1 MSAKLDK
8 WIVPLFYVL
17 TLLGLPAEARVL
29 LVWRD
34 NPNLSA
40 PPYDGG
46 WETAATNIQDA
57 LDVALDGDTVL
68 VTNGVYD
75 AGGRVAPG
83 DTTLKT
89 RVIVTNAVTVRSV
102 NGPEATLIVGQPHT
116 TGGLGDTAVRG
127 VYLNNGGVLSG
138 FTVTNGFT
146 RSGTSTT
153 ASYVGGGVRCEGVA
167 AAVSNCVIVAN
178 QAAMRGGGVFQG
190 TLTDCR
196 VITNIVVSS
205 STSAGG
211 GGVYGAA
218 VSVSLIENNR
228 TLGSSTDGGGTHS
241 CTLERSTLRGNA
253 SARHGGGAYLSTL
266 VSCTVESNSA
276 VQQGGGAHSPV
287 VVTNSLI
294 RWNTAGYYGGG
305 LYKGAVTDS
314 VIASNTVTG
323 LSYDGGGYYGNSAAD
338 DRLTGCDVVGNVAR
352 NGGGVYN
359 AVLSNCTVRANRA
372 VGSSATTGSGGGY
385 YASATG
391 YQVYNTRF
399 LDNEANYRGGGAYQ
413 GKFFGCVFS
422 GNRAAQGGGFYS
434 GSTSY
439 VLYNCSVMGNCATNQ
454 YGGTYSGTVSNS
466 IVYANTAVT
475 GPNYGGGTFRHS
487 CADPL
492 PAGAGNTNVNPLVS
506 GWRDP
511 HLLPGSPLIA
521 AGAFGPWMDGAA
533 DLDGDARAS
542 DGVVDIGADQFS
554 GSTLDGPLAVA
565 LASDT
570 NVCAVAWPHLFRA
583 EAEGKVSGIYW
594 DFGDGFTAQGLN
606 PATHAFA
613 VPGVYAVKVTVSNET
628 HAAFATFEI
637 TVIDYVVYSSPEG
650 GHVPPF
656 VSWADAATNLQD
668 AVDAVALPGGRV
680 LAGDGVYDAGAR
692 VAAGQTVTNR
702 LVLDKAVRV
711 ESVNGPAATVIAG
724 RWHSEETP
732 LGALAIR
739 GVYVANGAV
748 LCGFTVSNGATA
760 AVSYSDNGRGG
771 GLFLAAGGAATNCTV
786 TGCRAWVGGGAA
798 GAAGVLRG
806 CVLSGNAALTAS
818 GTSGYGGGM
827 HGLLAEGCAIVSNTA
842 YIGGGAYEC
851 TLTGC
856 DILSNIADNQGG
868 GAYYGVLDRCRVL
881 GNRSGAASYGVGGGV
896 YDAVLTSCLISGNTS
911 RQGGGVYG
919 STVAKGMY
927 NCTVVANTATVTGTT
942 QGGGGFYGNGTSY
955 PVRNCIV
962 YHNASGGLGTNLY
975 QGAVTYTCSLP
986 LPAGEGNMDAA
997 PMIADF
1003 SNGRLLPGS
1012 PCAGAGLYEEWMAQ
1026 ALDVEGE
1033 PRAGTGSVDMGAD
1046 QLFVEN
1052 LTGPLSVAIEGP
1064 AWPYFPGAPY
1074 TFTATITGKPTNVN
1088 WDFGDNTAT
1097 SGLPQVTHVWS
1108 EGDYVVRLTVS
1119 NATHTAE
1126 ATLALN
1132 VAPDTRYVSSAGS
1145 HTPPFRSWADAATNL
1160 QDAADTVMAS
1170 GRVLVAAG
1178 VYDTGGRAFGSESL
1192 TNRLMV
1198 TNGVTVIAVDGPDVT
1213 FIVGAAS
1220 GAPVTNGL
1228 GDGAVRGVRLAA
1240 GASLRGFTVRDGR
1253 TRWSTSLS
1261 LADYFAGGVYCAD
1274 DTAVISNCVIRD
1286 CQSATRAGGV
1296 HRGRIFDTSVLSNRV
1311 LSGWAGGINLATVIS
1326 NCIVRG
1332 NEASQSAG
1340 GIYQGYVMDSVLD
1353 GNQAG
1358 PAGSGGG
1365 YYGGATNHVLRGCTI
1380 INNRCGEYG
1389 GGVYYAGVHDSLF
1402 TNNAAKYG
1410 GAYAM
1415 AAFTTPVPPV
1425 YRCRLFGNRGTNVGG
1440 GTYFG
1445 ALYSCVLSGNVA
1457 GGAGGGA
1464 YYAALESC
1472 TVVDNEAAS
1481 GGGCSQ
1487 GKAYSSIIYHNRA
1500 ASGPEYDATES
1511 WSCCTTPKEAWVTW
1525 VPVLEPPRLTGFR
1538 DPHLLPG
1545 SPCLNAGQS
1554 RPWHAGTEGLDMDR
1568 EARVA
1573 GASVDIGADE
1583 RHETAL
1589 EGPLQIQV
1597 IADHTTFG
1605 VSYAPQFRAETEG
1618 KAGEMFWDFG
1628 DGQIA
1633 QNVNPVSHAF
1643 AACGVYQVVVT
1654 VTNATHSASATQT
1667 VEVVAGDSFVSLS
1680 GGHVPPFASWSDAAT
1695 NIQDA
1700 VDAAVFGGTVWVA
1713 DGTYEQGGRPASGQT
1728 HLNRVC
1734 IEKPVTVRG
1743 ANGPASAVIR
1753 GAWHDPGVTP
1763 WGAGAVRGVFLGHAG
1778 ARLIG
1783 VTVADAAAGAA
1794 SADASGGGVYC
1805 AAPGAGGSNCV
1816 VSGCGAYYDGGGV
1829 CGGLW
1834 QASVFTGNVADL
1846 NGGGAADAVLEACT
1860 LTGNTAASDGGGA
1873 EESVLSDCT
1882 VTGNEAQGSDGGGVY
1897 YCTATRCLILGN
1909 RAYDDGGGSSDGYLV
1924 NCLVA
1929 GNESGYGGGAAYGTL
1944 DVCTV
1949 VSNAASHYGGGVYD
1963 TDYVL
1968 NTVIWDNQAPSDPQ
1982 WSYGYYANCLTAPL
1996 PDGAYDGG
2004 GNLTGDPLFVNAAAG
2019 DYRLA
2024 AASPCINAGALDG
2037 YAQDDDAVD
2046 LDARPR
2052 VLGSAPDIG
2061 AYEYGVS
2068 TGFAALGTPI
2078 DWLDDYYDGPDW
2090 DAAELDDSDDD
2101 GLLAWEEY
2109 IAGTSPVDGASV
2121 FAIVA
2126 VARVAGYTE
2135 LTLNTVSGR
2144 IYTVERRSLLSS
2156 LGQWEN
2162 ADAPFAGNGQPVTVS
2177 IPDAEDAA
2185 YYRVRVSL
2193 P

>member
-241 CTLERSTLRGNA
+241 CTLDRCTLRGNA

-305 LYKGAVTDS
+305 RYKGAVTDS

-565 LASDT
+565 LVSDT

-637 TVIDYVVYSSPEG
+637 TVIDYVVYASPEG

-732 LGALAIR
+732 LGALAVR

-760 AVSYSDNGRGG
+760 AASYSDNGRGG

-806 CVLSGNAALTAS
+806 C
-818 GTSGYGGGM
+818 
-827 HGLLAEGCAIVSNTA
+827 
-842 YIGGGAYEC
+842 
-851 TLTGC
+851 
-856 DILSNIADNQGG
+856 
-868 GAYYGVLDRCRVL
+868 
-881 GNRSGAASYGVGGGV
+881 
-896 YDAVLTSCLISGNTS
+896 
-911 RQGGGVYG
+911 
-919 STVAKGMY
+919 
-927 NCTVVANTATVTGTT
+927 
-942 QGGGGFYGNGTSY
+942 
-955 PVRNCIV
+955 
-962 YHNASGGLGTNLY
+962 
-975 QGAVTYTCSLP
+975 
-986 LPAGEGNMDAA
+986 
-997 PMIADF
+997 
-1003 SNGRLLPGS
+1003 
-1012 PCAGAGLYEEWMAQ
+1012 
-1026 ALDVEGE
+1026 
-1033 PRAGTGSVDMGAD
+1033 
-1046 QLFVEN
+1046 
-1052 LTGPLSVAIEGP
+1052 
-1064 AWPYFPGAPY
+1064 
-1074 TFTATITGKPTNVN
+1074 
-1088 WDFGDNTAT
+1088 
-1097 SGLPQVTHVWS
+1097 
-1108 EGDYVVRLTVS
+1108 
-1119 NATHTAE
+1119 
-1126 ATLALN
+1126 
-1132 VAPDTRYVSSAGS
+1132 
-1145 HTPPFRSWADAATNL
+1145 
-1160 QDAADTVMAS
+1160 
-1170 GRVLVAAG
+1170 
-1178 VYDTGGRAFGSESL
+1178 
-1192 TNRLMV
+1192 
-1198 TNGVTVIAVDGPDVT
+1198 
-1213 FIVGAAS
+1213 
-1220 GAPVTNGL
+1220 
-1228 GDGAVRGVRLAA
+1228 
-1240 GASLRGFTVRDGR
+1240 
-1253 TRWSTSLS
+1253 
-1261 LADYFAGGVYCAD
+1261 
-1274 DTAVISNCVIRD
+1274 
-1286 CQSATRAGGV
+1286 
-1296 HRGRIFDTSVLSNRV
+1296 
-1311 LSGWAGGINLATVIS
+1311 
-1326 NCIVRG
+1326 
-1332 NEASQSAG
+1332 
-1340 GIYQGYVMDSVLD
+1340 
-1353 GNQAG
+1353 
-1358 PAGSGGG
+1358 
-1365 YYGGATNHVLRGCTI
+1365 
-1380 INNRCGEYG
+1380 
-1389 GGVYYAGVHDSLF
+1389 
-1402 TNNAAKYG
+1402 
-1410 GAYAM
+1410 
-1415 AAFTTPVPPV
+1415 
-1425 YRCRLFGNRGTNVGG
+1425 
-1440 GTYFG
+1440 
-1445 ALYSCVLSGNVA
+1445 
-1457 GGAGGGA
+1457 
-1464 YYAALESC
+1464 
-1472 TVVDNEAAS
+1472 
-1481 GGGCSQ
+1481 
-1487 GKAYSSIIYHNRA
+1487 
-1500 ASGPEYDATES
+1500 
-1511 WSCCTTPKEAWVTW
+1511 
-1525 VPVLEPPRLTGFR
+1525 
-1538 DPHLLPG
+1538 
-1545 SPCLNAGQS
+1545 
-1554 RPWHAGTEGLDMDR
+1554 
-1568 EARVA
+1568 
-1573 GASVDIGADE
+1573 
-1583 RHETAL
+1583 
-1589 EGPLQIQV
+1589 
-1597 IADHTTFG
+1597 
-1605 VSYAPQFRAETEG
+1605 
-1618 KAGEMFWDFG
+1618 
-1628 DGQIA
+1628 
-1633 QNVNPVSHAF
+1633 
-1643 AACGVYQVVVT
+1643 
-1654 VTNATHSASATQT
+1654 
-1667 VEVVAGDSFVSLS
+1667 
-1680 GGHVPPFASWSDAAT
+1680 
-1695 NIQDA
+1695 
-1700 VDAAVFGGTVWVA
+1700 
-1713 DGTYEQGGRPASGQT
+1713 
-1728 HLNRVC
+1728 
-1734 IEKPVTVRG
+1734 
-1743 ANGPASAVIR
+1743 
-1753 GAWHDPGVTP
+1753 
-1763 WGAGAVRGVFLGHAG
+1763 
-1778 ARLIG
+1778 
-1783 VTVADAAAGAA
+1783 
-1794 SADASGGGVYC
+1794 
-1805 AAPGAGGSNCV
+1805 
-1816 VSGCGAYYDGGGV
+1816 
-1829 CGGLW
+1829 
-1834 QASVFTGNVADL
+1834 
-1846 NGGGAADAVLEACT
+1846 
-1860 LTGNTAASDGGGA
+1860 
-1873 EESVLSDCT
+1873 
-1882 VTGNEAQGSDGGGVY
+1882 
-1897 YCTATRCLILGN
+1897 
-1909 RAYDDGGGSSDGYLV
+1909 
-1924 NCLVA
+1924 
-1929 GNESGYGGGAAYGTL
+1929 
-1944 DVCTV
+1944 
-1949 VSNAASHYGGGVYD
+1949 
-1963 TDYVL
+1963 
-1968 NTVIWDNQAPSDPQ
+1968 
-1982 WSYGYYANCLTAPL
+1982 
-1996 PDGAYDGG
+1996 
-2004 GNLTGDPLFVNAAAG
+2004 
-2019 DYRLA
+2019 
-2024 AASPCINAGALDG
+2024 
-2037 YAQDDDAVD
+2037 
-2046 LDARPR
+2046 
-2052 VLGSAPDIG
+2052 
-2061 AYEYGVS
+2061 
-2068 TGFAALGTPI
+2068 
-2078 DWLDDYYDGPDW
+2078 
-2090 DAAELDDSDDD
+2090 
-2101 GLLAWEEY
+2101 
-2109 IAGTSPVDGASV
+2109 
-2121 FAIVA
+2121 
-2126 VARVAGYTE
+2126 
-2135 LTLNTVSGR
+2135 
-2144 IYTVERRSLLSS
+2144 
-2156 LGQWEN
+2156 
-2162 ADAPFAGNGQPVTVS
+2162 
-2177 IPDAEDAA
+2177 
-2185 YYRVRVSL
+2185 
-2193 P
+2193 